1 MKVFLNKLGYALIL
15 VGFIAMNYKYGSY
28 LLYESTYLI
37 FGEQQE
43 LRVENKN
50 NIEGKNIYYFRS
62 ESSEQKTLYSSIPI
76 KRNIQLDELVQVR
89 TVPIFNKV
97 FLGPFLLVPF
107 VMGLLLLFFGFFI
120 SIISVL
126 MIFDVNNFITQKI
139 RKGQEK

>member
-139 RKGQEK
+139 R